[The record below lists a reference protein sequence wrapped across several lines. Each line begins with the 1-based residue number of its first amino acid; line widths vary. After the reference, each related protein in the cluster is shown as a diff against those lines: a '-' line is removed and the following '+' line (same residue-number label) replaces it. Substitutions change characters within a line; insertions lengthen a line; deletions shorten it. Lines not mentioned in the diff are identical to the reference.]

1 MWFKNAIE
9 NQQSKKEE
17 EDKPV
22 KKIVIITNKPE
33 PDYGLFGLLNTLF
46 PECEIRIIL
55 GEIETAYV
63 PRIRRD

>member
-1 MWFKNAIE
+1 VVQECIE
-9 NQQSKKEE
+9 NQQSKKE

-22 KKIVIITNKPE
+22 KKIVIVTNKSE
-33 PDYGLFGLLNTLF
+33 PDYSLFGLLNTLF